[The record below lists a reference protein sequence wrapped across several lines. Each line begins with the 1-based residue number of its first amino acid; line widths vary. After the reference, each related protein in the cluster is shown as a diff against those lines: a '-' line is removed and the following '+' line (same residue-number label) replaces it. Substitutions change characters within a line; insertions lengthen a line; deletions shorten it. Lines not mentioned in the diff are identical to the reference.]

1 MHSMHLEGLE
11 LTQIRLL
18 AELLRM
24 RSVSAAAQS
33 IGLSQSAASHA
44 LAKLRER
51 LSDPLFIRTGNGFQ
65 PTPYGERVAV
75 AARESLDVLEAG
87 LSSNRPFE
95 PATTTRRFTFFT
107 SDIGQMVIVPNL
119 FELLNKEAPDA
130 SVRVLPVPL
139 DDPGAAMASG
149 EVDCAVGIF
158 DNLVSGFK
166 RSLVLQEHYVC
177 IVRTAHP
184 KFRRGMNLEAFLESK
199 HAVADSTGMAHT
211 MIDRVLARHHISRRD
226 AVRVPGFHVLPM
238 IIANS
243 ELLAVVPSRL
253 ATAFSRIAA
262 IKALPLPVSIPS
274 FDLNV
279 YWHERYHHDATN
291 QWFRS
296 ILVRLLRQM
305 NPRSRGVSASRTPL
319 G

>member
-1 MHSMHLEGLE
+1 M
-11 LTQIRLL
+11 
-18 AELLRM
+18 
-24 RSVSAAAQS
+24 
-33 IGLSQSAASHA
+33 
-44 LAKLRER
+44 
-51 LSDPLFIRTGNGFQ
+51 
-65 PTPYGERVAV
+65 AV
-75 AARESLDVLEAG
+75 AARKSLDALEAG

-107 SDIGQMVIVPNL
+107 SDIGQMVIVP
-119 FELLNKEAPDA
+119 EPG
-130 SVRVLPVPL
+130 VRRSLEQEGAGTQVFGSYRFRQF

-166 RSLVLQEHYVC
+166 RSLVLPEHYVC

-184 KFRRGMNLEAFLESK
+184 GVSQRNEISKPLLESK

-253 ATAFSRIAA
+253 AAAFSRIAA

-279 YWHERYHHDATN
+279 YWHERYHHDAPN

-296 ILVRLLRQM
+296 ILVNFCGNELTF
-305 NPRSRGVSASRTPL
+305 PRCFGITPVHT
-319 G
+319 